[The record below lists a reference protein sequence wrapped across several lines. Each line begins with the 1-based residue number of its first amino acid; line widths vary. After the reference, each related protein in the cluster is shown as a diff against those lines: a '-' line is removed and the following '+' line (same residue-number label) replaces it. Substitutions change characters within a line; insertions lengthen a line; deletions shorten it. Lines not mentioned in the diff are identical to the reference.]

1 MRAEQVWEVKV
12 KNTPLLK
19 KKCPN
24 CHSDRFYCS
33 DKFRMNSNKKN
44 IDIWLIYRCVK
55 CRKAYN
61 MTLFSRIKSE
71 LIDKR
76 LFNKFQE
83 NNTELAWKYAFSH
96 DTRCRNNV
104 ESDLRSVEYEVLYD
118 RILLED
124 LQNSESEFSIFKIR
138 YPLDFSLKL
147 AKLISTCLGLSSQKL
162 SQLIELKAVSVHG
175 RYLQKNHKVKNDVVV
190 QIDNEKLKM
199 L

>member
-1 MRAEQVWEVKV
+1 
-12 KNTPLLK
+12 
-19 KKCPN
+19 
-24 CHSDRFYCS
+24 
-33 DKFRMNSNKKN
+33 MNSNKKN